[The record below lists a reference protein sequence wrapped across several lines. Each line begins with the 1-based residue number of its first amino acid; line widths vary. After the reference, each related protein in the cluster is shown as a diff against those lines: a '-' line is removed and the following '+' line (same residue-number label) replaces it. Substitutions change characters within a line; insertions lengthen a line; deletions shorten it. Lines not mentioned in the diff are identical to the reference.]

1 MAKVT
6 ELMADEMKRIKER
19 AAETDYM
26 GFREVLSYLPGVTER
41 YLRYMVATGQVP
53 HYKPTPRKI
62 IFKRSDLDA
71 WLERRKVE
79 VE

>member
-1 MAKVT
+1 MT
-6 ELMADEMKRIKER
+6 QKEIQ
-19 AAETDYM
+19 TDYM
-26 GFREVLSYLPGVTER
+26 GFKEVLEYLPGITER

-53 HYKPTPRKI
+53 HMKPTPRKLL
-62 IFKRSDLDA
+62 FRKSDLDA